1 MKSYISF
8 FLFFAFLVVSAQ
20 KSLRVVSPYSLSNY
34 DELIKKYENQTKKKS
49 SEVVFIENTYYSVKK
64 LDSLLLIKDKF
75 KREQL
80 IKNGAKTE
88 NDILPNLWRI
98 NDDIVLPYAIFTLKE
113 NDFYYYV
120 IGKKVLL
127 MDSKT
132 FHIKIQPIDN
142 FIQEFL
148 IDDNRKI
155 YTENVYVNN
164 KIKYSDNFNSKYNYK
179 MGNSLEYNENNE
191 IIKSFDW
198 DENVKYTIEEIE
210 KKYMP
215 VDKDNYTYFANR
227 FDVNKV
233 IYENKIT
240 WLVNSGNQEIL
251 INTENGNVIS
261 RKILTYKE

>member
-1 MKSYISF
+1 
-8 FLFFAFLVVSAQ
+8 
-20 KSLRVVSPYSLSNY
+20 
-34 DELIKKYENQTKKKS
+34 
-49 SEVVFIENTYYSVKK
+49 
-64 LDSLLLIKDKF
+64 
-75 KREQL
+75 
-80 IKNGAKTE
+80 
-88 NDILPNLWRI
+88 
-98 NDDIVLPYAIFTLKE
+98 
-113 NDFYYYV
+113 
-120 IGKKVLL
+120 
-127 MDSKT
+127 
-132 FHIKIQPIDN
+132 
-142 FIQEFL
+142 
-148 IDDNRKI
+148 
-155 YTENVYVNN
+155 
-164 KIKYSDNFNSKYNYK
+164 

-215 VDKDNYTYFANR
+215 VDKDNYSYFANR

>member
-1 MKSYISF
+1 MKPYFSF
-8 FLFFAFLVVSAQ
+8 FLVFAFLFASAQ
-20 KSLRVVSPYSLSNY
+20 KSLRVVSPYNLSIY
-34 DELIKKYENQTKKKS
+34 EELVKKYESFTKKNS

-155 YTENVYVNN
+155 YTKNVYVNN

-215 VDKDNYTYFANR
+215 VDKDNYSYFANR